1 MPLPSLSH
9 LFGGQRH
16 NVLILS
22 HVEVD
27 VAQRVSNH
35 SPTWVAELCVE
46 GLAHA
51 HGRVVIKLYAH
62 VLVVESGQDAV
73 RSPFVTA
80 FVLCLCVVL
89 VLTNGEIQ
97 SIGSLI
103 VVGSDGIDS
112 LLLCSIEFED
122 FCLGSR
128 RNRCGVEA
136 QTTHQRR
143 MLRSHFPRSI
153 VTEVLNHARLC
164 AVVCRQTDCK
174 DKTVAEG
181 ADADALLR
189 PVEVGVDGRISLQIP
204 QQDCIRTVCETLV
217 GRSLTEVVV
226 AVEPPDVGGVLRG
239 LHVRGADKQHR
250 LVVVDVVLAV
260 HAVVHL
266 EGDIV
271 RTAGSDAERVGFS
284 VVRECRLGCTCVI
297 CRNIVSALE
306 AVVLLGVHAEGGQ
319 ADHHSQKDCSFHV
332 LVN

>member
-1 MPLPSLSH
+1 MACIFWLLQSDHGAAAVEPSVLQLAHAVDAFVVGQLEILGNCVTVERTVFCGDELVAHLVQQLLAVGIVEGHGALAKFEDNAH

-16 NVLILS
+16 DVLILS

-27 VAQRVSNH
+27 VARRVSNH
-35 SPTWVAELCVE
+35 SPTRVAELCVE

-51 HGRVVIKLYAH
+51 HGRVIIKLYAH

-112 LLLCSIEFED
+112 LLLCGVKFED

-136 QTTHQRR
+136 QATHQRR
-143 MLRSHFPRSI
+143 MLGSHFPRSI
-153 VTEVLNHARLC
+153 VTEVLDYARLC
-164 AVVCRQTDCK
+164 AVACRQTDSENPG
-174 DKTVAEG
+174 VAEG

-189 PVEVGVDGRISLQIP
+189 PVEVGVDGRVGLQVP
-204 QQDCIRTVCETLV
+204 QQDSIRTVCETLV

-226 AVEPPDVGGVLRG
+226 AVEPPDIGGCLRG
-239 LHVRGADKQHR
+239 LHVRGADK
-250 LVVVDVVLAV
+250 
-260 HAVVHL
+260 
-266 EGDIV
+266 
-271 RTAGSDAERVGFS
+271 
-284 VVRECRLGCTCVI
+284 
-297 CRNIVSALE
+297 
-306 AVVLLGVHAEGGQ
+306 
-319 ADHHSQKDCSFHV
+319 
-332 LVN
+332 